1 MAKYFGKQ
9 CKTDCS
15 GHKAGA
21 KYTRGGGRT
30 LTRSSSSFNTGM
42 RVAQTKL
49 KKQGTRS
56 RLSVT
61 KRSK

>member
-42 RVAQTKL
+42 REH
-49 KKQGTRS
+49 
-56 RLSVT
+56 RLN
-61 KRSK
+61 